1 MRAVCLQSLSSDRE
15 LQEGKG
21 NGKWKSRRP
30 LAAYRALSRQARESE
45 REGRLLLDS
54 SAELSSAERERERDD
69 WLSRVKVIDNI
80 ECVWPWL
87 VT

>member
-1 MRAVCLQSLSSDRE
+1 MEVEEAISC
-15 LQEGKG
+15 
-21 NGKWKSRRP
+21 
-30 LAAYRALSRQARESE
+30 LSRFEQTSE
-45 REGRLLLDS
+45 KKQ
-54 SAELSSAERERERDD
+54 RERGGRVSSSTQVQSYQVQRETERRLAD

>member
-15 LQEGKG
+15 LQGKEVEVEEAI
-21 NGKWKSRRP
+21 SC
-30 LAAYRALSRQARESE
+30 LSRFEQTSE
-45 REGRLLLDS
+45 RERGKVPPRLKC
-54 SAELSSAERERERDD
+54 RVIKCRKRERDD

>member
-1 MRAVCLQSLSSDRE
+1 MEVEEAISC
-15 LQEGKG
+15 
-21 NGKWKSRRP
+21 
-30 LAAYRALSRQARESE
+30 LSRFEQTSE
-45 REGRLLLDS
+45 RGRDRGGGS
-54 SAELSSAERERERDD
+54 CSTQVQSYQVQKERERDD